1 MGRPRNSPKLLPNKL
16 LAVREFLNLSQIDM
30 ATNLESDIH
39 SRSDRQYQI
48 KPCRIWEFENGHRE
62 PNLFVLIAYARLGQ
76 VHMETVVDDD
86 VIVET
91 FRKRLGNEFCY
102 VTLSRP
108 SNNKRNKPVTL
119 ISGTR

>member
-1 MGRPRNSPKLLPNKL
+1 MGRPRNCPKLLPNKL
-16 LAVREFLNLSQIDM
+16 LAIREFLNLGQVEM
-30 ATNLESDIH
+30 ATQLQSEIYSQ
-39 SRSDRQYQI
+39 SGRQNQI
-48 KPCRIWEFENGHRE
+48 KPCRIWEYENGHRE

-76 VHMETVVDDD
+76 VHIETVVDDD

-91 FRKRLGNEFCY
+91 LRERLGNEFCY

-108 SNNKRNKPVTL
+108 TNNKHIKPVTL